1 MILQKEVDT
10 KMVARLIKEK
20 GITGDFLLDVLINRK
35 IIKSTDIEKIH
46 QKQEEKGFSIQNI
59 VISMGLIKKK
69 EMMEILSQEISI
81 PYVELDGKVF
91 DPSIVAMLP
100 ENLSRKHRLVTIDKK
115 EDKLV
120 VAMANPLDVYTQDE
134 IKIKIGYEI
143 EPRLAFSDDINK
155 VLDLVYGVTENWQQM
170 IGEINSLAV
179 SAVEDSSEEMDISKS
194 VSQSNEAPVIS
205 LVNLIMLRAIKE
217 GASDIHIEPYGDK
230 SLKVRYRID
239 GVLHDIMSPPRN
251 LHMAIISR
259 IKIMS
264 NMNIAERR
272 LPQDGRIKVQVH
284 GREVNFRVSTIPA
297 VNGESAVLR
306 ILDPAQIMLDLK
318 TIGFSRHNLQKYQE
332 LIEKPNGILLVTGPT
347 GSGKSTTL
355 YATLNILNSTE
366 KKIMTIED
374 PVEYRLDGIN
384 QLQAK
389 PKIGLTFA
397 AGLRSFLRQDPDIML
412 VGEIRDRETAEIAIQ
427 SALTGHLVLSTLH
440 TNDAPSSIIR
450 LVDMGIE
457 PFLISSSV
465 IGVIAQRLVR
475 TICPYCKKEIPL
487 SAEVQKIMAEFK
499 IEHDEMKIFR
509 GEGCQHCKQTG
520 YKGRTAIFE
529 LMVVNENI
537 REMIYKNA
545 PLSEIREIAIN
556 KNGMVT
562 LKEDGI
568 RNIVQGITTIEE
580 VIRATST

>member
-1 MILQKEVDT
+1 
-10 KMVARLIKEK
+10 MVARIIKEK
-20 GITGDFLLDVLINRK
+20 GITGEFLLDVLVNRK
-35 IIKSTDIEKIH
+35 IIKTQDIDKIH
-46 QKQEEKGFSIQNI
+46 QRQVEKGTTIQSI
-59 VISMGLIKKK
+59 VINMGLIEKK
-69 EMMEILSQEISI
+69 EMMGILSEEIGI
-81 PYVELDGKVF
+81 PYVDLEGKTF

-100 ENLSRKHRLVTIDKK
+100 EDLSRKHQLVTIDKK
-115 EDKLV
+115 KDKLI
-120 VAMANPLDVYTQDE
+120 VAMSNPLDVYTQDE

-143 EPRLAFSDDINK
+143 EPHLAYSDDIGK
-155 VLDLVYGVTENWQQM
+155 VLDSVYGITENWQQM
-170 IGEINSLAV
+170 MGEINSMPV
-179 SAVEDSSEEMDISKS
+179 TAVEENVEEMDISKS
-194 VSQSNEAPVIS
+194 VSESHEAPVIS

-239 GVLHDIMSPPRN
+239 GILHDIMSPPRR

-284 GREVNFRVSTIPA
+284 SREVNFRVSTIPA
-297 VNGESAVLR
+297 INGESAVLR
-306 ILDPAQIMLDLK
+306 ILDPAQITLDLK
-318 TIGFSRHNLQKYQE
+318 SIGFSKHNLEKYQE
-332 LIEKPNGILLVTGPT
+332 LIKKPNGILLVTGPT

-412 VGEIRDRETAEIAIQ
+412 VGEIRDKETADIAIQ

-440 TNDAPSSIIR
+440 TNDAPSSIVR
-450 LVDMGIE
+450 LIDMGVE

-475 TICPYCKKEIPL
+475 KICPYCKKEIPIND
-487 SAEVQKIMAEFK
+487 EVKKLMEEFN
-499 IEHDEMKIFR
+499 ISPGEMKIFH
-509 GEGCQHCKQTG
+509 GEGCQHCKGTG

-529 LMVVNENI
+529 LMVVSDSI
-537 REMIYKNA
+537 REMVYKNA
-545 PLSEIREIAIN
+545 TLSEIRETAI
-556 KNGMVT
+556 KKDGMIT
-562 LKEDGI
+562 LREDGLKNVI
-568 RNIVQGITTIEE
+568 QGVTTIEE
-580 VIRATST
+580 VVRTTST

>member
-1 MILQKEVDT
+1 M
-10 KMVARLIKEK
+10 ARFVKEK
-20 GITGDFLLDVLINRK
+20 GITGEFLLNLLINKK
-35 IIKSTDIEKIH
+35 IINSKEIEEICK
-46 QKQEEKGFSIQNI
+46 KQGENNFSIQTIILEMN
-59 VISMGLIKKK
+59 LIRKK
-69 EMMEILSQEISI
+69 EMMQLLSEEIGV
-81 PYVELDGKVF
+81 PYVDLEEKTF
-91 DPSIVAMLP
+91 DPAMVAMLS
-100 ENLSRKHRLVTIDKK
+100 EEISRKHSLITIGKK
-115 EDKLV
+115 NDKLV
-120 VAMANPLDVYTQDE
+120 VAMANPLDVYIHDE
-134 IKIKIGYEI
+134 IRIKTGYEI
-143 EPRLAFSDDINK
+143 EPYLAFSDDITK
-155 VLDLVYGVTENWQQM
+155 ALDSVYGITENWQQM
-170 IGEINSLAV
+170 IGEITSLPVTAIEEE
-179 SAVEDSSEEMDISKS
+179 AEEMEITRS
-194 VSQSNEAPVIS
+194 VSESHEAPVIT

-230 SLKVRYRID
+230 FLKVRYRID
-239 GVLHDIMSPPRN
+239 GILHDIMSPPRS

-264 NMNIAERR
+264 NLNIAERR

-318 TIGFSRHNLQKYQE
+318 SIGFSEDNFMKFQE
-332 LIEKPNGILLVTGPT
+332 LIEKPNGIILVTGPT

-355 YATLNILNSTE
+355 YAALNILNTNE

-374 PVEYRLDGIN
+374 PVEYRLDGVN

-440 TNDAPSSIIR
+440 TNDAPSSVIR

-465 IGVIAQRLVR
+465 IGVLAQRLVR
-475 TICPYCKKEIPL
+475 KICSYCKREVPLTNGIKMVMREFNIAPDEIRL
-487 SAEVQKIMAEFK
+487 FY
-499 IEHDEMKIFR
+499 
-509 GEGCQHCKQTG
+509 GEGCPHCKQTG
-520 YKGRTAIFE
+520 YKGRTAIVE
-529 LMVVNENI
+529 LMVINESI
-537 REMIYKNA
+537 RELIYRNA
-545 PLSEIREIAIN
+545 SLTEIRDTAIK
-556 KNGMVT
+556 KNGMIS
-562 LKEDGI
+562 LKEDGLLKI
-568 RNIVQGITTIEE
+568 REGITTLEE
-580 VIRATST
+580 VIRATSN